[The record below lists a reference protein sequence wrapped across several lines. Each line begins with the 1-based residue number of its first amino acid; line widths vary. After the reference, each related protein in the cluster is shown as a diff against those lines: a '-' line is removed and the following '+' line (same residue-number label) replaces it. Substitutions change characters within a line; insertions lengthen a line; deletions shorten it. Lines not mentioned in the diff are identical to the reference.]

1 MTVQFVLPAVV
12 PFGVAPAREDQA
24 LKMVELCGRTAY
36 KSEDR
41 ITVDS
46 AQSFVLS
53 LKKLGHLSV
62 LEHSNIALKITGSAG
77 SRIVPSGGRA
87 NPLWQDLIRELNE
100 RSGFHRV
107 VPLAG
112 STADDCVIAGNF
124 RSWIE
129 TLSWFR
135 TNGSHLGQ
143 FLGHHLHRFFP
154 NLFSTEEV
162 LPPNFDF
169 RVELMEE
176 QEQMA
181 MVRQDPAN
189 DLAVFI
195 FKFICD
201 RGITHEVVRHRVF
214 SFTQESTR
222 YVNYQNRGM
231 VLMVPEELRAFFDEA
246 CGELNQLHPLVSV
259 WLARAQTLFEWY
271 QADLERGLKPE
282 IARDILPNLLK
293 SEIFVSGRWSGWQH
307 FIQLRDSR
315 KAHPR
320 IRDIAR
326 EVRKYFDSIGLHVTS
341 TEEH

>member
-1 MTVQFVLPAVV
+1 MTVQFVLPAVI

-62 LEHSNIALKITGSAG
+62 LEHSNIALRITGSTG
-77 SRIVPSGGRA
+77 SGIGSSGVRGSL
-87 NPLWQDLIRELNE
+87 LWQDLIGGLRERN
-100 RSGFHRV
+100 GFHRV
-107 VPLAG
+107 VPL
-112 STADDCVIAGNF
+112 STGASDDFVIAGNF
-124 RSWIE
+124 RSWFE

-135 TNGSHLGQ
+135 ANDSRFGH
-143 FLGHHLHRFFP
+143 FFGHHLHQFYPHLFP
-154 NLFSTEEV
+154 AGVVSPSEL
-162 LPPNFDF
+162 DF
-169 RVELMEE
+169 QAELMDE

-181 MVRQDPAN
+181 MMRRNPAT

-222 YVNYQNRGM
+222 YVNYQNRGL
-231 VLMVPEELRAFFDEA
+231 VLIVPEELRSFFDDA
-246 CGELNQLHPLVSV
+246 CGELDQRDPIASMWV
-259 WLARAQTLFEWY
+259 ARAKSLYEWY

-293 SEIFVSGRWSGWQH
+293 SEIFVSGRWSGWRH
-307 FIQLRDSR
+307 FIQLRDSK

-320 IRDIAR
+320 IREIAR
-326 EVRKYFDSIGLHVTS
+326 EVRKYFESIGLHVTS

>member
-1 MTVQFVLPAVV
+1 MTVQFILPAVI
-12 PFGVAPAREDQA
+12 PFGVAPAQEDQA

-41 ITVDS
+41 ITADS
-46 AQSFVLS
+46 ARSFVLS

-62 LEHSNIALKITGSAG
+62 LEHSNIALRITGSAG
-77 SRIVPSGGRA
+77 SGIGPTGGRA
-87 NPLWQDLIRELNE
+87 TPLWQDILGVLKE
-100 RSGFHRV
+100 RNGFHRV
-107 VPLAG
+107 VPLSGTA
-112 STADDCVIAGNF
+112 ADDCVVAGNF

-129 TLSWFR
+129 TLRWFR
-135 TNGSHLGQ
+135 ESGSHYGP
-143 FLGHHLHRFFP
+143 FFGHHLHQFFP
-154 NLFSTEEV
+154 NLFPADEM
-162 LPPNFDF
+162 LPPNLDF
-169 RVELMEE
+169 HVDLLDE

-181 MVRQDPAN
+181 MVRQSTAC
-189 DLAVFI
+189 DLPVFI

-231 VLMVPEELRAFFDEA
+231 VLIVPEELHEFFDEA
-246 CGELNQLHPLVSV
+246 CGELTQGHPMVSM
-259 WLARAQTLFEWY
+259 WLERAQTLFDWY
-271 QADLERGLKPE
+271 QADLARGLKPE

-307 FIQLRDSR
+307 FIQLRDSK

-326 EVRKYFDSIGLHVTS
+326 EVRKYFGSIGLHVTP